1 MSNRAVTSSV
11 AKALEQ
17 ATALLAADRLD
28 ECEQTLL
35 AALRKNP
42 REVEL
47 LFRLARLLQRR
58 KQWERGLYFIE
69 QAAALLPRDAEVQEL
84 RGRFLLVMRRFDEA
98 RAAFNAAIASDPKL
112 LLAYDGLSNACLF
125 KDDIPA
131 AVQALEAGAK
141 AVPTSEEIWGA
152 LASLHMSLG
161 RVDRALESI
170 ERALHIIPDGLT
182 RLSHR
187 CIAMNY
193 MPGIDPQTVAA
204 AHRRFG
210 DAVAAVMN
218 PPEPFTLDRNPDRR
232 LRIGYLSPDFNSHSV
247 ANFIEQPL
255 RHHNRERV
263 HIVGLFTGRKND
275 DTTTLLRGLC
285 DEWHELQSVPSQQL
299 HAKLRDLKLDVL
311 VELSGQTADHRLYAL
326 ARRAA
331 PVQITYLGYPNT
343 TGIHTMDL
351 RLVDERS
358 DPPTSDALA
367 TEDLVRI
374 PDCAWC
380 YQPLAES
387 PDVLPPPSVRTP
399 GEPFTF
405 GSFNMALKLSTPL
418 INMWAK
424 AMHAIPGSRM
434 LLKCDLRLSGI
445 RRHVTDTFAAAGIPA
460 DRLILAEMTKSVAE
474 HLGTY
479 HRVDVALDT
488 FPYNGTTTTCEALW
502 MGVPVVTLAGAV
514 HASRVGCSLLGT
526 VGLDELVAQDETQ
539 FVNIATRL
547 HADPQRLT
555 ELRAGLRARVAASPL
570 CDGAGFAAKLETIYH
585 EAWRRWCDTGTARRS
600 PRT

>member
-1 MSNRAVTSSV
+1 MSKRAMTSAA

-28 ECEQTLL
+28 ECEQTLV
-35 AALRKNP
+35 AALRKSP

-47 LFRLARLLQRR
+47 LFRLSKLLQRR
-58 KQWERGLYFIE
+58 KQWDRGLYFVD
-69 QAAALLPRDAEVQEL
+69 QAAALAPRDAEVQEL
-84 RGRFLLVMRRFDEA
+84 RGRFLLVLRRFDKA
-98 RAAFNAAIASDPKL
+98 RTAFSAAIASDSTL

-131 AVQALEAGAK
+131 AVQALEVGAK

-161 RVDRALESI
+161 RVDLALEAI
-170 ERALHIIPDGLT
+170 ERALRVIPSGLT

-193 MPGIDPQTVAA
+193 MPGLDPQVVAA
-204 AHRRFG
+204 AHRTFG

-218 PPEPFTLDRNPDRR
+218 PAEPFAIDRDPDRR
-232 LRIGYLSPDFNSHSV
+232 LRVGYLSPDLNSHSV

-255 RHHNRERV
+255 RYHNRQSV
-263 HIVGLFTGRKND
+263 QVVGLFTGRKTD
-275 DTTTLLRGLC
+275 ATTALLQGLC
-285 DEWHELQSVPSQQL
+285 DEWHELHPIPSPQL
-299 HAKLRDLKLDVL
+299 HSKIRELKIDVL

-351 RLVDERS
+351 RLVDNRS
-358 DPPTSDALA
+358 DPAENDALA
-367 TEDLVRI
+367 TEELVRI
-374 PDCAWC
+374 RDCAWC
-380 YQPLAES
+380 YQPLSES
-387 PDVLPPPSVRTP
+387 PEVLPPPSVRTP

-434 LLKCDLRLSGI
+434 LLKCDLRLSGM
-445 RRHVTDTFAAAGIPA
+445 RRHVTETFAAAGIPA
-460 DRLILAEMTKSVAE
+460 ERLILAEMTKSVAE

-488 FPYNGTTTTCEALW
+488 YPYNGTTTTCEALW
-502 MGVPVVTLAGAV
+502 MGVPVVTLAGNV
-514 HASRVGCSLLGT
+514 HASRVGHSLLGT
-526 VGLDELVAQDETQ
+526 VGLSELVATSESQ
-539 FVNIATRL
+539 FVEIATRL
-547 HADPQRLT
+547 HADPERLAA
-555 ELRAGLRARVAASPL
+555 LRAGLRARVAASPL
-570 CDGAGFAAKLETIYH
+570 CDGAGFASKLEAIYR
-585 EAWRRWCDTGTARRS
+585 EAWKRWCATGSARRS
-600 PRT
+600 PRA